1 MLGGSACGKSGW
13 AEDLACRLGGPLIY
27 LATMEPWG
35 KEGAERIAR
44 HRKARAGKGF
54 STLEQPRNLEACS
67 IPPHATLLL
76 EDLGNLVANEV
87 FSGKNLD
94 KAAALANLNRGLT
107 TLEARA
113 EHLVVV
119 GNDLFRDGEH
129 YPPETIAYLE
139 VLAQVQTDLSRRY
152 DLVAELVCGI
162 PVFWKGEGV

>member
-13 AEDLACRLGGPLIY
+13 AEDLACRLGGPRIY

-35 KEGAERIAR
+35 QEGAARIAR
-44 HRKARAGKGF
+44 HRRARAGKGF
-54 STLEQPRNLEACS
+54 LTLEQPRNLETCS
-67 IPPHATLLL
+67 VPPHATVLL

-87 FSGKNLD
+87 FSGKRID
-94 KAAALANLNRGLT
+94 KTAALANLERGLHS
-107 TLEARA
+107 LEEQA

-119 GNDLFRDGEH
+119 GNDLFRDGED

-139 VLAQVQTDLSRRY
+139 VLSQVQTDLSKRY

-162 PVFWKGEGV
+162 PVFWKGEVV

>member
-35 KEGAERIAR
+35 QEGAERIAR
-44 HRKARAGKGF
+44 HRQARAGKGF
-54 STLEQPRNLEACS
+54 TTLEQSRNLERCS
-67 IPPHATLLL
+67 IPPHSTVLL

-87 FSGKNLD
+87 FAGEAID
-94 KAAALANLNRGLT
+94 KAAALRNLEQGLT
-107 TLEARA
+107 ALEKKA

-129 YPPETIAYLE
+129 YPPETMSYLE
-139 VLAQVQTDLSRRY
+139 VLSQVQTDLSKRY

-162 PVFWKGEGV
+162 PVIWKGEEG